1 MIPLNFYR
9 DDNYVY
15 YNNPNGITKKMTI
28 SDFEAVFNA
37 DASELPTYN
46 SSDGGKVLAVNSGG
60 TGLEWSESGGGGSGV
75 ASYPYVVDDVNQTE
89 YFDITYQQALSHFNN
104 GELFFL
110 YGTQDTLEQNAFIY
124 PVSLVLN
131 GTNAVMRCLN
141 SAISGGHLEFYD
153 LVANEL
159 TNWKFQLP

>member
-1 MIPLNFYR
+1 MIPVRFYR
-9 DDNYVY
+9 DDEYVY

-28 SDFEAVFNA
+28 ADFEAVFNA
-37 DASELPTYN
+37 DTSELPTYT
-46 SSDGGKVLAVNSGG
+46 SSDGGKVLTVNSGG
-60 TGLEWSESGGGGSGV
+60 TGLEWSENSGSGV
-75 ASYPYVVDDVNQTE
+75 ESYPYVVDDVNQTE
-89 YFDITYQQALSHFNN
+89 YFDITYQQALNHFNN

-110 YGTQDTLEQNAFIY
+110 YGTEDTYELNEYIY
-124 PVSLVLN
+124 PVSLVLD

-141 SAISGGHLEFYD
+141 SAISGGHLEYYD